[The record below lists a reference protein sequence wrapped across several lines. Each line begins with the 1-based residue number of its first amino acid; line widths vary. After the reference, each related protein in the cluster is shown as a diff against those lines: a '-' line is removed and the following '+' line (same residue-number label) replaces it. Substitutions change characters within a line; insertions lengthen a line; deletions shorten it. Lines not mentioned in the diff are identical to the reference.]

1 MSKDFLFYELGKLRA
16 QLEKVYI
23 KARGT
28 GDEVVTDEDIGALI
42 TNLDSI
48 VLRAVTGEKRGEQ

>member
-23 KARGT
+23 KVRGT

-48 VLRAVTGEKRGEQ
+48 VLRAVTGEKK